1 MRISDSKGK
10 PVKLDGSPPVVRVL
24 NTVFKKSTGAIP
36 DVVVDKASAEK
47 VAPHMFLV
55 KFQLRI
61 TDPIAK

>member
-1 MRISDSKGK
+1 M
-10 PVKLDGSPPVVRVL
+10 

-36 DVVVDKASAEK
+36 GVVVDKASTEQ

-55 KFQLRI
+55 KFQLKI